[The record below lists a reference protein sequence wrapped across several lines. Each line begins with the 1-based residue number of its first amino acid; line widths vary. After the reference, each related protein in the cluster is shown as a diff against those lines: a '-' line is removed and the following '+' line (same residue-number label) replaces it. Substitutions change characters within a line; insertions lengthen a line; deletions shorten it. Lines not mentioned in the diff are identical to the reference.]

1 MPTNL
6 PRHSK
11 AEPKE
16 FISGSTS
23 LFVISE
29 NSFFTAPMFPLATK
43 ENKKEKTEHYSK
55 YCSKTHILYS
65 SSATTV

>member
-43 ENKKEKTEHYSK
+43 ENKKEKTEHYST
-55 YCSKTHILYS
+55 YCRKTHILYS
-65 SSATTV
+65 SSATDV